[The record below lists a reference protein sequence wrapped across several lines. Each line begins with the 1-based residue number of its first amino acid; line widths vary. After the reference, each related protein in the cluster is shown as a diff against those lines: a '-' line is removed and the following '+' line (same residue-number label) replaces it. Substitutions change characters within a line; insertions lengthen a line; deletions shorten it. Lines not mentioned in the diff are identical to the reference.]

1 MKKLITFP
9 IYFDDLT
16 ETAQFYLKDKF
27 GKVPWEA
34 FPFKLSAEIE
44 FPKET
49 KEGGDK

>member
-27 GKVPWEA
+27 GKIPWEA
-34 FPFKLSAEIE
+34 FPFRFSAEIE
-44 FPKET
+44 IEEEK
-49 KEGGDK
+49 GGSAS